1 MSKRMLVSI
10 VALLVAPACDESIEA
25 SGKAAPKAAA
35 SPAHSESPAPVVRD
49 SPVPAPVPAP
59 ALVPAPAPA
68 PVPAPAPTGVTAPD
82 QHAVFSQCLLGC
94 DAAKLPHAEKAACRA
109 NCEPPGLIPAGVDA
123 SGDADP
129 VQSIVDC
136 MGRCGASGPPTDACT
151 GACKRSVA
159 GSPGAPAPAVLD
171 TLGTCLAGCHTG
183 KNIDTNRATCEL
195 TCAQTAR
202 VAGPGAP
209 LAPAKP

>member
-1 MSKRMLVSI
+1 MSTRMLVSI

-25 SGKAAPKAAA
+25 SGKPAPKPAAAPA
-35 SPAHSESPAPVVRD
+35 PAESPPVVRD
-49 SPVPAPVPAP
+49 SPAP
-59 ALVPAPAPA
+59 AAVTPTPTPAPAPA
-68 PVPAPAPTGVTAPD
+68 PTGGAAPD

-94 DAAKLPHAEKAACRA
+94 DAAKLAHAEKAACRA
-109 NCEPPGLIPAGVDA
+109 NCEPPGLIPADVGA
-123 SGDADP
+123 GGDADP
-129 VQSIVDC
+129 VQTIVDC
-136 MGRCGASGPPTDACT
+136 IGRCGAGGPPTEACT

-171 TLGTCLAGCHTG
+171 TLGTCLAGCHAG
-183 KNIDTNRATCEL
+183 KNSDTNRATCEL

-202 VAGPGAP
+202 IAGPGAP

>member
-1 MSKRMLVSI
+1 MSTRMLVSI

-25 SGKAAPKAAA
+25 SGKPAPKPAAAPAPAE
-35 SPAHSESPAPVVRD
+35 SPPVVRESPAPAAVT
-49 SPVPAPVPAP
+49 PTPAPT
-59 ALVPAPAPA
+59 
-68 PVPAPAPTGVTAPD
+68 PAPAPTGGAAPD

-94 DAAKLPHAEKAACRA
+94 DAAKLAHAEKAACRA
-109 NCEPPGLIPAGVDA
+109 NCEPPGLIPADVGA
-123 SGDADP
+123 GGDADP
-129 VQSIVDC
+129 VQTIVDC
-136 MGRCGASGPPTDACT
+136 IGRCGAGGPPTEACT

-171 TLGTCLAGCHTG
+171 TLGTCLAGCHAG
-183 KNIDTNRATCEL
+183 KSSDTNRATCEL

>member
-1 MSKRMLVSI
+1 MSTRMLVSI

-25 SGKAAPKAAA
+25 SGKPAPKPAAAPA
-35 SPAHSESPAPVVRD
+35 PAESPPVVRD
-49 SPVPAPVPAP
+49 SPAPAAVTPTPAPTPTP
-59 ALVPAPAPA
+59 T
-68 PVPAPAPTGVTAPD
+68 PAPAPTGGAAPD

-94 DAAKLPHAEKAACRA
+94 DAAKLAHAEKAACRA
-109 NCEPPGLIPAGVDA
+109 NCEPPGLIPADVGA
-123 SGDADP
+123 GGDADP
-129 VQSIVDC
+129 VQTIVDC
-136 MGRCGASGPPTDACT
+136 IGRCGAGGPPTEACT

-171 TLGTCLAGCHTG
+171 TLGTCLAGCHAG
-183 KNIDTNRATCEL
+183 KNSDTNRATCEL